1 MDAIDL
7 LLKPRSVAVIG
18 ASSDLTKTSG
28 RPLAYLKKY
37 NYKGHIYPVN
47 PNASEIAGVPCFPDI
62 ASIPNAPDV
71 AIVMLGAERAISAV
85 RALATIG
92 TTAAIVLASGYA
104 ELGEKGAKR
113 QEELKLAAGPMRLLG
128 PNTIGLINVTDNIP
142 LSASSALEVDFP
154 PKGNIALVSQS
165 GGILGSLLSRAA
177 AQNIGFSKLISTSN
191 EADLDLTDF
200 TQALINDNATHVIA
214 LYMETLRN
222 PERFRTVARK
232 AREAGKPLVVFKVGR
247 SEAGARSAVSHTGA
261 MAGSDKMYEALFK
274 EVGIIRVR
282 EFAELL
288 SVPLGLSIKRQLRGK
303 RIAILTSTG
312 GAGTLIADSLGLAG
326 FDTPAPDARTAEE
339 LRKIPDGEQS
349 ALDRNP
355 IDVTLAGLEP
365 KLLRSAI
372 ASLMRSDSYDAVVA
386 IVGSSALAMPKLMAD
401 AIKDCLSINKKPII
415 AYVSPYAPHI
425 ISQLNAL
432 GIPAY
437 AAPEACASVFTA
449 LLKMNQATIAVEST
463 PKRHSPKGH
472 TGDVLRETP
481 SGPLNET
488 QAKNIFAKFGIP
500 TTREIIVSSPKEA
513 QVAAKKLTGLVAL
526 KLLSN
531 QVMHKTDI
539 DGVMLN
545 LHADTIAA
553 DLLRMQKAVHHRT
566 GVAPQTFLVQ
576 EMITNGEELILG
588 FVRDPLGSALLLGV
602 GGTMAELLNDSVL
615 TLQPLDRPLMRAE
628 AASMVQELKSWP
640 LLNGYRGKPLRDVEA
655 LISAI
660 VGFSKMIDTLGPRL
674 LEAEINPIIV
684 KNSGDGVIAADGLI
698 VLL

>member
-37 NYKGHIYPVN
+37 RYEGPIYPVN
-47 PNASEIAGVPCFPDI
+47 PNASEIAGISCYPDI

-71 AIVMLGAERAISAV
+71 AIVMLNAERAISAV
-85 RALATIG
+85 RALAGIG
-92 TTAAIVLASGYA
+92 TAATIVLASGYA
-104 ELGEKGAKR
+104 ELGLNGAKR
-113 QEELKLAAGPMRLLG
+113 QEELKLAAGSMRLLG

-200 TQALINDNATHVIA
+200 TQALLNDPATEVIA

-222 PERFRTVARK
+222 PERFRAVAQK
-232 AREAGKPLVVFKVGR
+232 ALEAGKPLVVFKVGR

-261 MAGSDKMYEALFK
+261 MAGSDKMYDALFK
-274 EVGIIRVR
+274 EAGIIRVR
-282 EFAELL
+282 EFSELL
-288 SVPLGLSIKRQLRGK
+288 SVPLGLSVKRQLRGK

-326 FDTPAPDARTAEE
+326 FDTPAPDARTAQE
-339 LRKIPDGEQS
+339 LRKIPSGEQS

-355 IDVTLAGLEP
+355 IDVTLAGLNP

-372 ASLMRSDSYDAVVA
+372 SSLMRSDSYDAVVA
-386 IVGSSALAMPKLMAD
+386 IVGSSALAMPTLMAD
-401 AIKDCLSINKKPII
+401 AITDCLTINEKPIL

-432 GIPAY
+432 HIPAY
-437 AAPEACASVFTA
+437 SAPEACASVFAA
-449 LLKMNQATIAVEST
+449 LLKMNRGARAVKGAAKHPIADTISGALSGSLTES
-463 PKRHSPKGH
+463 
-472 TGDVLRETP
+472 E
-481 SGPLNET
+481 
-488 QAKNIFAKFGIP
+488 AKNIFAKFGIP
-500 TTREIIVSSPKEA
+500 ITREISVSTPEEA
-513 QVAAKKLTGLVAL
+513 QAAAKKLGGPVAL

-531 QVMHKTDI
+531 QIMHKTDVG
-539 DGVMLN
+539 GVMLN
-545 LHADTIAA
+545 LQTDDIAA
-553 DLLRMQKAVHHRT
+553 SLSRMQKAVCDRT
-566 GVAPQTFLVQ
+566 GAAAQAFLVQ
-576 EMITNGEELILG
+576 EMITDGEELILG
-588 FVRDPLGSALLLGV
+588 YVRDPLGSAVLLGN
-602 GGTMAELLNDSVL
+602 GGTAAELMGDTVL
-615 TLQPLDRPLMRAE
+615 TLQPLDRPLTRAE
-628 AASMVQELKSWP
+628 AALMVQELKSWP
-640 LLNGYRGKPLRDVEA
+640 LLNGYRGKPPRDIQA

-660 VGFSKMIDTLGPRL
+660 VCFSEMIDTLGPRL
-674 LEAEINPIIV
+674 LEAEINPLIV
-684 KNSGDGVIAADGLI
+684 KSSGDGVIAADGLI